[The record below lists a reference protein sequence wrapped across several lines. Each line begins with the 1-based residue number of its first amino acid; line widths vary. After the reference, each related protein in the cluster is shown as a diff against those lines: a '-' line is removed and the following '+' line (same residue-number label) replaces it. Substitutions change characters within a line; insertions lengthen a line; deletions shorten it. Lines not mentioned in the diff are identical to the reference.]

1 MLSVKRSEIPLCG
14 ETARPDLSVKSR
26 NAGKKIILF
35 SLIVVAFSFSNCS
48 EGGIN
53 LFSDQD
59 EVNLGA
65 QVDSEIRSNPA
76 EFPIYSGDPY
86 VKNYINSNIFIPIL
100 NSPEVKKRGIY
111 NYNLELVQNDTT
123 LNAFAT
129 PGGYVYV
136 YTGLLKYLDT
146 EAALAGV
153 MGHEIAHAERRHATQ
168 RITAYYG
175 ISILLSLILGE
186 NPSQLAE
193 LVANLFTGL
202 AFLANSRANEDESDD
217 YSIRYLKSTKY
228 YPGGVKFFFE
238 KMRDDG
244 LVSSKSSQIL
254 TFLST
259 HPDPVER
266 IKSTD
271 DRLTSQGIKVIP
283 WTSNDADV
291 FRGSYTTNI
300 KNRLR

>member
-1 MLSVKRSEIPLCG
+1 M
-14 ETARPDLSVKSR
+14 
-26 NAGKKIILF
+26 KKIIFF
-35 SLIVVAFSFSNCS
+35 SLIITSLSFLSCS
-48 EGGIN
+48 ESGIN

-65 QVDSEIRSNPA
+65 QVDAEIRSNPA
-76 EFPIYSGDPY
+76 EFPIYTADPY

-100 NSPEVKKRGIY
+100 NSPEVKKRGVY
-111 NYNLELVQNDTT
+111 NYNLEIIKNDTT

-129 PGGYVYV
+129 PGGYVYL
-136 YTGLLKYLDT
+136 YTGILKYLDS

-153 MGHEIAHAERRHATQ
+153 LGHEIAHAERRHATQ

-175 ISILLSLILGE
+175 VSILLGLILGD
-186 NPSQLAE
+186 NPTQLAE

-202 AFLANSRANEDESDD
+202 AFLANSRANEDDSDD

-244 LVSSKSSQIL
+244 LVSSGNSQIL

-266 IKSTD
+266 IKSAD
-271 DRLTSQGIKVIP
+271 DRLTSQGLKVIP

>member
-1 MLSVKRSEIPLCG
+1 MLQIPIQSG
-14 ETARPDLSVKSR
+14 KSR
-26 NAGKKIILF
+26 YAGKKVVLFLLIIT
-35 SLIVVAFSFSNCS
+35 VFSFSNCS
-48 EGGIN
+48 ESGIN
-53 LFSDQD
+53 LFTDQD

-65 QVDSEIRSNPA
+65 QVNSEIRSNPA
-76 EFPIYSGDPY
+76 EFPIYDRDPY
-86 VKNYINSNIFIPIL
+86 LKNYINANIFIPIL

-111 NYNLELVQNDTT
+111 NYNLELIDDDST

-136 YTGLLKYLDT
+136 YTGLLKYLDS

-153 MGHEIAHAERRHATQ
+153 LGHEIAHAERRHATQ

-244 LVSSKSSQIL
+244 LVSSGSSQIL

-266 IKSTD
+266 IKSAD
-271 DRLTSQGIKVIP
+271 QRLTSQGIKVIP

-291 FRGSYTTNI
+291 FRSSYKNNI